1 MKPLRKRNISL
12 QAFIVCCIIC
22 LIIGSA
28 GGHFITS
35 GLSRPTPAHIN
46 DETLNQIVKTIHN
59 NWYDTSN
66 KKISLSERI
75 IKGLVNELGDEHT
88 SYLGPQEK
96 KDFYDSIDGDFVGI
110 GVEFMKRDEGAFVT
124 RVFHQS
130 PASKAGIKPGDLII
144 QADGVSLKEQTA
156 DKIKNLIRGKE
167 NTTVVLTVK
176 RGSQTLNLKVTRK
189 ALDTDV
195 FYEVK
200 KINNIAYGYLNIT
213 TIGSNTDKEVKKVL
227 QIFKASQC
235 HQLIIDLR
243 NNGGGYVDAAKNI
256 LDLFNKKGQLL
267 FSLKNKDNKETKY
280 IDITEEEYSFNKGYI
295 LVNGNTASA
304 AELIAS
310 QLQEIKGYQLIGE
323 KTYGKGTAQ
332 TQVTLP
338 DGGVLKYTYAKWYT
352 AKGKSIDKEGIKPD
366 IEMKSNSISKLE
378 ISSFKGTFTYD
389 QVNDHIKSME
399 IMLEGL
405 GYQPKRTDGYFSK
418 EASEALKKFQTDY
431 HLQSTGTYTNEVQN
445 YLLSAYALYLSDQS
459 KDPVYLKASKL
470 VEENNG

>member
-176 RGSQTLNLKVTRK
+176 RESQTLNLKVTRK

-213 TIGSNTDKEVKKVL
+213 TIGSNTDKEVKK
-227 QIFKASQC
+227 
-235 HQLIIDLR
+235 HYR
-243 NNGGGYVDAAKNI
+243 Y
-256 LDLFNKKGQLL
+256 
-267 FSLKNKDNKETKY
+267 LK
-280 IDITEEEYSFNKGYI
+280 
-295 LVNGNTASA
+295 
-304 AELIAS
+304 
-310 QLQEIKGYQLIGE
+310 
-323 KTYGKGTAQ
+323 
-332 TQVTLP
+332 
-338 DGGVLKYTYAKWYT
+338 
-352 AKGKSIDKEGIKPD
+352 
-366 IEMKSNSISKLE
+366 
-378 ISSFKGTFTYD
+378 
-389 QVNDHIKSME
+389 QVNAIS
-399 IMLEGL
+399 
-405 GYQPKRTDGYFSK
+405 
-418 EASEALKKFQTDY
+418 
-431 HLQSTGTYTNEVQN
+431 
-445 YLLSAYALYLSDQS
+445 
-459 KDPVYLKASKL
+459 
-470 VEENNG
+470 